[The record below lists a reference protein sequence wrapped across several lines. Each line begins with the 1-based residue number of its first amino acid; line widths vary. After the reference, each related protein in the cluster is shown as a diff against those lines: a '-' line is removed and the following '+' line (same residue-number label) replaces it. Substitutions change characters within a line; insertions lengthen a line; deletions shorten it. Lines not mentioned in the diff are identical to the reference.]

1 VKPAWTAGVT
11 RARLL
16 LSRRIGPELAGGV
29 AGSPSLADGLAALA
43 GSAYGERVRAGQ
55 DLALAERGVADTLLW
70 HLRIL
75 AGWLPAAGAAL
86 VRALAGWF
94 ELANI
99 DARLAA
105 LGGDGRE
112 PEPFALG
119 TLGTAWGTA
128 EHGRTIEDVAEAVAG
143 SAWELPPAHSP
154 AELAIGLR
162 VAWARR
168 VAETAPE
175 AADWVAGAGGLLA
188 ARELLVAKT
197 SEHAEQLRRYPG
209 IGDRV
214 LSAGTLPALRDAL
227 GARGGWALGAI
238 TEPDELWR
246 AELAW
251 WDRVEED
258 SRVLV
263 RRTDDEAVVLA
274 AVALLAA
281 DAEREPRFPGVGR
294 SESAGGSRWSSLSGR
309 FRCGC
314 DVWRWSRSPTVP
326 ARYWWRLRILG

>member
-16 LSRRIGPELAGGV
+16 LSRRIGPELAGAV
-29 AGSPSLADGLAALA
+29 AGSPSLADGLATLA

-55 DLALAERGVADTLLW
+55 DLTVAERGVADTLLW

-119 TLGTAWGTA
+119 TLGTAWGAA
-128 EHGRTIEDVAEAVAG
+128 EQGRTIEDVAEAVAG
-143 SAWELPPAHSP
+143 SAWELPPAHSS

-214 LSAGTLPALRDAL
+214 LGAGTLPALREAL
-227 GARGGWALGAI
+227 GDRGGWALGAI

-258 SRVLV
+258 SRALV

-281 DAEREPRFPGVGR
+281 DAQRTARALRAAAQRASADSPASYDQGR
-294 SESAGGSRWSSLSGR
+294 PEGLDG
-309 FRCGC
+309 
-314 DVWRWSRSPTVP
+314 
-326 ARYWWRLRILG
+326 AR